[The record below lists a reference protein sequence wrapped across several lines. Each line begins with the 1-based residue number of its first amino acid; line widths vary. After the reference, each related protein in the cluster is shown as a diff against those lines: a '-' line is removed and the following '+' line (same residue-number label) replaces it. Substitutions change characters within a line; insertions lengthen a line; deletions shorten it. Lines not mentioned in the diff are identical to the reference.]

1 MPEILSEL
9 RNYTEVL
16 LRREFTARDLDNP
29 LRLQEIINVVRAEF
43 DCRIATLEKERAN
56 AAWRGAARFRHAPL
70 DSAGHWRVFE
80 PHLKRMIATAR
91 QQGSQAS
98 AAFTDRRH
106 EADSS
111 TAPAPAETQGPQAP
125 AELRAARRMT
135 VEQANANAKKLAKQ
149 YQNAFFAMSK
159 RQQAELIGCHYQTWE
174 QTDLY
179 KSAVKKGRIPAPQPR
194 VPKTVSLTNNLEAA
208 TGEGEKDETQKKAAE
223 HELRRLRAE
232 QAGDHEPS
240 PLSDDPPGRE
250 RKVHFRKRP

>member
-1 MPEILSEL
+1 MMPRTIGLHPVIPKAAL
-9 RNYTEVL
+9 P
-16 LRREFTARDLDNP
+16 RRLK
-29 LRLQEIINVVRAEF
+29 LQELINVVHAEF
-43 DCRIATLEKERAN
+43 HCRIATLERERAN

-70 DSAGHWRVFE
+70 DSAGLWRVFE

-111 TAPAPAETQGPQAP
+111 TDPAPAETQGPQAP
-125 AELRAARRMT
+125 TELRTARRMP
-135 VEQANANAKKLAKQ
+135 VEQANAKAKKRVKQ
-149 YQNAFFAMSK
+149 YGKAFFAMSK
-159 RQQAELIGCHYQTWE
+159 RQQAGLIGCHYKTWE

-179 KSAVKKGRIPAPQPR
+179 KSAVNKGRIPAPQTR

-208 TGEGEKDETQKKAAE
+208 IGEGEKDENQKKAAE
-223 HELRRLRAE
+223 QELRRLRAE

-240 PLSDDPPGRE
+240 PLSDDSPGRE